1 MFWHSTPS
9 SLKTSELT
17 HINRFIF
24 AGLTPAPCSA
34 PLTQVTPDHWARDPP
49 GSWTPVT
56 PPPAPEHLRRV
67 WVTSINH
74 HHQLARYHWSHWSKK
89 CYRIRYIT
97 VNQLRHFLNFIS
109 DANWYPLSPSPKF
122 IMLIVETNIWDFL
135 AAAVDWCIDKT
146 VLQIVSDI
154 KSFQTQ
160 YHQYSNFA
168 GDQLWIVGSATIPR
182 CWEEEFLQH
191 TLDKWSSEIH
201 KCIFVNMSLY
211 SNVYIYHFILIIFF
225 YNIIMMI

>member
-1 MFWHSTPS
+1 MIVSTIYNLRKTLDCCVSHSVRLFWHSTPS

-34 PLTQVTPDHWARDPP
+34 PLTQVTPDHWARDTP

-74 HHQLARYHWSHWSKK
+74 HQLARYHWSHWSKK
-89 CYRIRYIT
+89 CYRIRYNT
-97 VNQLRHFLNFIS
+97 VKRRHSLNFIS

-122 IMLIVETNIWDFL
+122 IMHWGG
-135 AAAVDWCIDKT
+135 
-146 VLQIVSDI
+146 VST
-154 KSFQTQ
+154 KA
-160 YHQYSNFA
+160 HCRN
-168 GDQLWIVGSATIPR
+168 
-182 CWEEEFLQH
+182 
-191 TLDKWSSEIH
+191 
-201 KCIFVNMSLY
+201 
-211 SNVYIYHFILIIFF
+211 
-225 YNIIMMI
+225 